1 MRRAVLVF
9 ITGCIV
15 FVNGCGVS
23 ESDYNKMVSERD
35 SLQEK
40 LSDAQEQIFTLEEGS
55 RALHDENQT
64 LMAQIDKLKLEQRR
78 GRKKGKSKP
87 SPKISKS
94 RTKDRFY
101 TVKRGDSLWKI
112 SVQTGLSVATLK
124 KLNNIIGS
132 QIKVGQ
138 KLNLTP

>member
-1 MRRAVLVF
+1 MRRAILVF
-9 ITGCIV
+9 ITFFFV

-23 ESDYNKMVSERD
+23 ESDYNKVVSERD

-40 LSDAQEQIFTLEEGS
+40 LSDAQGQIFTLEEGS
-55 RALHDENQT
+55 RALYDENRT

-78 GRKKGKSKP
+78 GRKKGKSRP
-87 SPKISKS
+87 SPKISRS
-94 RTKDRFY
+94 RTNDRFY

-124 KLNNIIGS
+124 RLNNIIGS